1 MCAQLK
7 IGCPQRAPSAN
18 LKRQGLAENQ
28 TRASWGFCV
37 CVFFFNLQ
45 AFRSCLEQSLL
56 DVGLARHSQF
66 P

>member
-18 LKRQGLAENQ
+18 LKRQGLAESQ
-28 TRASWGFCV
+28 TRASWGFL

-45 AFRSCLEQSLL
+45 AFRSRLEQSLL
-56 DVGLARHSQF
+56 DVGLARLSQF